1 MKLHNA
7 TSALGAL
14 AHEGRLA
21 LFRLL
26 VRRLPGRVTPSELA
40 ATLGR
45 SPSLVSAQLT
55 VLSRAGLVSRVRQG
69 KSLLY
74 RAEIERLDALVR
86 YLVEDCCRGR
96 PGLRAVSPVPNTH
109 RSLAEHAATHA
120 MTTAPFNVLFVC
132 TRNSAR
138 SQMAESIVR
147 HLHAKRFRAFSA
159 GTAPATAPDPTM
171 LALLSA
177 SGHDVTPLRS
187 KHLDEFLADGAPA
200 MDFVFTVCD
209 RAANEECASWPGGPV
224 TAHWGI
230 LDPLTAT
237 GAEAELVLALRAALG
252 ALERRFSAFAALP
265 IASLD
270 RMSLQREV
278 DAIASLDAA
287 GAARA

>member
-1 MKLHNA
+1 MKPHSA
-7 TSALGAL
+7 TSALAAL

-26 VRRLPGRVTPSELA
+26 VRRLPGRVTPSELVSS
-40 ATLGR
+40 LGL
-45 SPSLVSAQLT
+45 SPSLASAQLT

-69 KSLLY
+69 KSWLY

-96 PGLRAVSPVPNTH
+96 PGLCAVAPMPAPC
-109 RSLAEHAATHA
+109 RSSNAEHA
-120 MTTAPFNVLFVC
+120 MQTAPFNVLFVC

-147 HLHAKRFRAFSA
+147 HLHTERFRVFSA
-159 GTAPATAPDPTM
+159 GTSPATEPDPTM
-171 LALLSA
+171 LALLRA

-187 KHLDEFLADGAPA
+187 KHLDEFLVDDAPV

-209 RAANEECASWPGGPV
+209 RAANEDCANWPGGPV

-230 LDPLTAT
+230 PDPLTASD
-237 GAEAELVLALRAALG
+237 GKVQFGLALRAALG
-252 ALERRFSAFAALP
+252 ALERRFAAFAALP

-278 DAIASLDAA
+278 DAIATLDAA
-287 GAARA
+287 GASRS